1 MNAPT
6 DLPFQRVAAALDAY
20 RRNLATVAHWADPSW
35 SAALLGADAAQLEA
49 WRGALERAGT
59 AAVET
64 CSQALAD
71 AAGVKPPSFSALTCS
86 ALKPSASGV
95 AQPNAVLL
103 DVLPARRALQV
114 LCMRAL
120 SFRRAEARRLIDKRT
135 RSLLAEWTGVG
146 VDRLTQDAHLADAPD
161 IARLATRAAMP
172 PLTALDA
179 NALAVEGCALLLR
192 DLGSVGAVHG
202 MQDAQGMH
210 AGNAGNAG
218 NAANMGKTGQV
229 AAEANRLP
237 FPLLRLALPRALPAP
252 GWLAAVPT
260 TLDAPGSARLFARLS
275 DLLPEFAWLFG

>member
-6 DLPFQRVAAALDAY
+6 DLPFQRMAAALGAY
-20 RRNLATVAHWADPSW
+20 RRNLASVARWADPSW
-35 SAALLGADAAQLEA
+35 SAALLGADVTQLEA
-49 WRGALERAGT
+49 WRGALERAGA

-64 CSQALAD
+64 CSLALAD
-71 AAGVKPPSFSALTCS
+71 AAGVKPPSFAALTHT
-86 ALKPSASGV
+86 ALKPSASGA

-103 DVLPARRALQV
+103 DVLPVRHALQV

-192 DLGSVGAVHG
+192 DLGSASAV
-202 MQDAQGMH
+202 QGMH
-210 AGNAGNAG
+210 DTQGMYAGQAGY
-218 NAANMGKTGQV
+218 TGQAGHV
-229 AAEANRLP
+229 VGEANRLP
-237 FPLLRLALPRALPAP
+237 FPLLRLALPRVLPAP
-252 GWLAAVPT
+252 AWLAAVPAA
-260 TLDAPGSARLFARLS
+260 LDAPGSARLFARLS

>member
-1 MNAPT
+1 MNTPT

-20 RRNLATVAHWADPSW
+20 RRNLASVACWADPSW
-35 SAALLGADAAQLEA
+35 SAALLGADAVQLEA
-49 WRGALERAGT
+49 WRGALERAG
-59 AAVET
+59 AAAIET

-71 AAGVKPPSFSALTCS
+71 AAGLKPPSFSALTYS

-103 DVLPARRALQV
+103 DVLPVRHALQV

-192 DLGSVGAVHG
+192 DLGNVGAGHG
-202 MQDAQGMH
+202 MHDVQGMH
-210 AGNAGNAG
+210 AGNAAQAG
-218 NAANMGKTGQV
+218 RSGHSGHAV
-229 AAEANRLP
+229 AEAGRLP
-237 FPLLRLALPRALPAP
+237 FPLLRLALPRVLPAP
-252 GWLAAVPT
+252 AWLAAVPAA
-260 TLDAPGSARLFARLS
+260 LDAPGSVRLFARLS

>member
-6 DLPFQRVAAALDAY
+6 DLPFLRVAAALDAY
-20 RRNLATVAHWADPSW
+20 RRNLASVACWADPSW
-35 SAALLGADAAQLEA
+35 SAALLGADAVQLEA

-59 AAVET
+59 AAIET

-71 AAGVKPPSFSALTCS
+71 AAGVKPPSFSALTYS
-86 ALKPSASGV
+86 ALKSSASGV
-95 AQPNAVLL
+95 VQPNAVLL
-103 DVLPARRALQV
+103 DVLPVRHALQV

-192 DLGSVGAVHG
+192 DLGSASAAHG
-202 MQDAQGMH
+202 LHDVQGMS
-210 AGNAGNAG
+210 AGQTRQA
-218 NAANMGKTGQV
+218 
-229 AAEANRLP
+229 AAESSRLP
-237 FPLLRLALPRALPAP
+237 FPLLRLALPRVLPAP
-252 GWLAAVPT
+252 AWLAAVPAA
-260 TLDAPGSARLFARLS
+260 LDAPGSARLFARLS